1 MNFSR
6 SRICVV
12 AILVLFVATGSG
24 CSLVGKVRAKNELNE
39 AAKAYK
45 EGHFEDAEAH
55 AKRALALDPSN
66 PTAPIFIARIIHQQY
81 KPGVDAPDNIQK
93 ARDAINAYQQVLQNP
108 ASPEQAEEA
117 YKAISVLYSAIKD
130 ETALRD
136 WIMKRANDPNQTNER
151 RAEAYAILAGK
162 DWDCSFKITEL
173 PDVKVTAGEGQ
184 VNYQK
189 PKDPKDF
196 DNIQRCVTR
205 GLEEAETAIKYDP
218 NNESAWSYKTNLL
231 IEAAKIAKMN
241 GEADK
246 ASQYEKQAEV
256 AQKRATALAEER
268 RKKEEAAEQAAGT
281 PSP

>member
-1 MNFSR
+1 MTFSR
-6 SRICVV
+6 SRICGL
-12 AILVLFVATGSG
+12 AILVLFVAAGSG

-45 EGHFEDAEAH
+45 DGHFEDAEAH
-55 AKRALALDPSN
+55 AKRALALDPNN

-81 KPGVDAPDNIQK
+81 KPGVDSPDNIQK
-93 ARDAINAYQQVLQNP
+93 ARDAIEAYKRILQNDP
-108 ASPEQAEEA
+108 KNEEA

-130 ETALRD
+130 EDNLRA
-136 WIMKRANDPNQTNER
+136 WISQRANDPNQTSEK

-173 PDVKVTAGEGQ
+173 PEVKVASGEGQ
-184 VNYQK
+184 VTYQK
-189 PKDPKDF
+189 PKDPRDF

-205 GLEEAETAIKYDP
+205 GLEEAETAIKYNP
-218 NNESAWSYKTNLL
+218 NDESAWSYKTNLL

-246 ASQYEKQAEV
+246 AAQYEKQAEV
-256 AQKRATALAEER
+256 AQKRASALAEER

>member
-1 MNFSR
+1 MRLSQ
-6 SRICVV
+6 SRICTV
-12 AILVLFVATGSG
+12 AILAFLVVTGAG

-45 EGHFEDAEAH
+45 EGHFDVAEQH

-66 PTAPIFIARIIHQQY
+66 KTAPIFVARIIHQQY
-81 KPGVDAPDNIQK
+81 KPGVDQADNVQK
-93 ARDAINAYQQVLQNP
+93 GRDAIEAYKYILQNDP
-108 ASPEQAEEA
+108 NNEEA
-117 YKAISVLYSAIKD
+117 YKAISVLYAAIKD
-130 ETALRD
+130 EANLRA
-136 WIMKRANDPNQTNER
+136 WIMARANDSNQTNEK

-173 PDVKVTAGEGQ
+173 PEVKVTAAEGK

-189 PKDPKDF
+189 PKDQKDY
-196 DNIQRCVTR
+196 DMIQRCVTQ

-246 ASQYEKQAEV
+246 ATQYERQAEV
-256 AQKRATALAEER
+256 AQKRASALAEER
-268 RKKEEAAEQAAGT
+268 RKKEEAAEAAQSPT
-281 PSP
+281 P

>member
-6 SRICVV
+6 SRICAV

-173 PDVKVTAGEGQ
+173 PEVKVTAGEGQ

-268 RKKEEAAEQAAGT
+268 RKKEEAAEQPAGT

>member
-1 MNFSR
+1 MRLSQ
-6 SRICVV
+6 SRICTF
-12 AILVLFVATGSG
+12 AILAFFVVTGAG

-45 EGHFEDAEAH
+45 EGHFELAEQH

-66 PTAPIFIARIIHQQY
+66 KTAPIFVARIIHQQY
-81 KPGVDAPDNIQK
+81 KPGVDQADNVQK
-93 ARDAINAYQQVLQNP
+93 GRDAIEAYKHILQNDP
-108 ASPEQAEEA
+108 NNEEA

-130 ETALRD
+130 EQNLRA
-136 WIMKRANDPNQTNER
+136 WIMARANDSSQTNEK

-173 PDVKVTAGEGQ
+173 PEVKVTAAEGK

-189 PKDPKDF
+189 PKDQKDF
-196 DNIQRCVTR
+196 DMIQRCVTR

-246 ASQYEKQAEV
+246 ASQYERQAAT
-256 AQKRATALAEER
+256 AQQRASALAEER
-268 RKKEEAAEQAAGT
+268 RKREEAAEAAQSPT
-281 PSP
+281 P